1 MKNKILVLVLAGVMT
16 LSMFACGSTAASTET
31 ETAQVEDEAVPTASD
46 EAAVQDWDENSIDFI
61 KQISEESAPSIDISD
76 CGTFTDLL
84 NKGRVSTGMGYA
96 NITVG
101 DIDVFAVTSGTY
113 DNMDGNM
120 AGIDAT
126 LFTYDDGNIVELG
139 KICSGGTAYPIATKD
154 GYIYTA
160 SNHWICKYVIGD
172 DNSLQIM
179 EKASVV
185 YDENGNGTYF
195 YDSEDGGDYSKIDSA
210 HAEEIM
216 NQLYDEMGAA
226 EVINFDTIVD

>member
-16 LSMFACGSTAASTET
+16 LSMFACGNTAASTET
-31 ETAQVEDEAVPTASD
+31 ETAQVEDAVVPTASD
-46 EAAVQDWDENSIDFI
+46 EAADQDWDENSIDFI

-101 DIDVFAVTSGTY
+101 DVDVFVVAGATY
-113 DNMDGNM
+113 DNLDGNM

-160 SNHWICKYVIGD
+160 SNHWVCKYVIGD
-172 DNSLQIM
+172 DNSLKIM

-226 EVINFDTIVD
+226 EIINFDTIVD

>member
-1 MKNKILVLVLAGVMT
+1 MKNRFVVLAMVGVMA
-16 LSMFACGSTAASTET
+16 LSMVACGSAATNTET
-31 ETAQVEDEAVPTASD
+31 ESAQVEDEAVPTASN
-46 EAAVQDWDENSIDFI
+46 EAAQDLEENSIDFI
-61 KQISEESAPSIDISD
+61 KQISNECAPEIDFTD
-76 CGTFTDLL
+76 CGTFTDML
-84 NKGRVSTGMGYA
+84 NKKKITAGMGYA

-101 DIDVFAVTSGTY
+101 DVDVFAVTSGTY

-160 SNHWICKYVIGD
+160 SNHWVCKYVIGD

-185 YDENGNGTYF
+185 YDTDGNGTYF
-195 YDSEDGGDYSKIDSA
+195 YESEDGGDYSQIDSA
-210 HAEEIM
+210 QAEEIM

-226 EVINFDTIVD
+226 DIINFDTVQ

>member
-1 MKNKILVLVLAGVMT
+1 MKNRIVVLAMVGVMA
-16 LSMFACGSTAASTET
+16 LSMVACGSASTKAET
-31 ETAQVEDEAVPTASD
+31 ESAQVEDEAVPTASN
-46 EAAVQDWDENSIDFI
+46 EAAQDLDENSIDFI
-61 KQISEESAPSIDISD
+61 KQVSNECAPEIDFSD
-76 CGTFTDLL
+76 CDTFTDML
-84 NKGRVSTGMGYA
+84 NKKKITAGMGYA

-101 DIDVFAVTSGTY
+101 DVDVFAVTSGTY

-160 SNHWICKYVIGD
+160 SNHWVCKYVIGD
-172 DNSLQIM
+172 DNSLQII

-185 YDENGNGTYF
+185 YDENGDGTAKPN
-195 YDSEDGGDYSKIDSA
+195 SGG
-210 HAEEIM
+210 E
-216 NQLYDEMGAA
+216 
-226 EVINFDTIVD
+226 

>member
-1 MKNKILVLVLAGVMT
+1 MKNKFLVLALTGVMT
-16 LSMFACGSTAASTET
+16 LSMVACGSAAANTET
-31 ETAQVEDEAVPTASD
+31 EVAQVEDEAVPTASND
-46 EAAVQDWDENSIDFI
+46 AATIDMEENSIEFI
-61 KQISEESAPSIDISD
+61 KQISSECAPDIDFSD
-76 CGTFTDLL
+76 CGTFTDML
-84 NKGRVSTGMGYA
+84 NKKKISAGMGYA

-101 DIDVFAVTSGTY
+101 DVDVFAVTSGTY

-160 SNHWICKYVIGD
+160 SNHWVCKYVIGD

-185 YDENGNGTYF
+185 YDENGDGTYF
-195 YDSEDGGDYSKIDSA
+195 YDSEDGGDYSQMDQE
-210 HAEEIM
+210 HLQEIM
-216 NQLYDEMGAA
+216 NQLFDEMGSA
-226 EVINFDTIVD
+226 EIINFDTVAE

>member
-1 MKNKILVLVLAGVMT
+1 MKNRFVVLAMVGVMA
-16 LSMFACGSTAASTET
+16 LSMVACGSASTKAET
-31 ETAQVEDEAVPTASD
+31 ESAQVEDEAVPTASN
-46 EAAVQDWDENSIDFI
+46 EAAQDLDENSIDFI
-61 KQISEESAPSIDISD
+61 KQVSNECAPEIDFSD
-76 CGTFTDLL
+76 CDTFTDML
-84 NKGRVSTGMGYA
+84 NKKKITAGMGYA

-101 DIDVFAVTSGTY
+101 DVDVFAVTSGTY

-160 SNHWICKYVIGD
+160 SNHWVCKYVIGD

-185 YDENGNGTYF
+185 YDTDGNGTYF
-195 YDSEDGGDYSKIDSA
+195 YESEDGGD
-210 HAEEIM
+210 
-216 NQLYDEMGAA
+216 
-226 EVINFDTIVD
+226 

>member
-1 MKNKILVLVLAGVMT
+1 MKNRFVVLAMVGVMA
-16 LSMFACGSTAASTET
+16 LSMVACGSASTNTET
-31 ETAQVEDEAVPTASD
+31 ESAQVEDEAVPTASN
-46 EAAVQDWDENSIDFI
+46 EAAQDLDENSIDFI
-61 KQISEESAPSIDISD
+61 KQVSNECAPEIDFSD
-76 CGTFTDLL
+76 CDTFTDML
-84 NKGRVSTGMGYA
+84 NKKKITAGMGYA

-101 DIDVFAVTSGTY
+101 DVDVFAVTSGTY

-160 SNHWICKYVIGD
+160 SNHWVCKYVIGD

-185 YDENGNGTYF
+185 YDTDGNGTYF
-195 YDSEDGGDYSKIDSA
+195 YESEDGGDYSKIDSA

-226 EVINFDTIVD
+226 EVINFDTVAE

>member
-1 MKNKILVLVLAGVMT
+1 MKNRFMVLAVVGVMA
-16 LSMFACGSTAASTET
+16 LSMVACGSAATNTET
-31 ETAQVEDEAVPTASD
+31 ESAQVEDEAVPTASN
-46 EAAVQDWDENSIDFI
+46 EAAQDLEENSIDFI
-61 KQISEESAPSIDISD
+61 KQISNECAPEIDFTD
-76 CGTFTDLL
+76 CGTFTDML
-84 NKGRVSTGMGYA
+84 NKKKITAGMGYA

-101 DIDVFAVTSGTY
+101 DVDVFAVTSGTY

-160 SNHWICKYVIGD
+160 SNHWVCKYVIGD

-185 YDENGNGTYF
+185 YDTDGNGTYF
-195 YDSEDGGDYSKIDSA
+195 YESEDGGDYSQIDSA
-210 HAEEIM
+210 QAEEIM

-226 EVINFDTIVD
+226 DIINFDTVQ

>member
-1 MKNKILVLVLAGVMT
+1 MKNRFVVLAMVGVMA
-16 LSMFACGSTAASTET
+16 LSMVACGSASTKAET
-31 ETAQVEDEAVPTASD
+31 ESAQVEDEAVPTASN
-46 EAAVQDWDENSIDFI
+46 EAAQDLDENSIDFI
-61 KQISEESAPSIDISD
+61 KQVSNECAPEIDFSD
-76 CGTFTDLL
+76 CDTFTDML
-84 NKGRVSTGMGYA
+84 NKKKITAGMGYA

-101 DIDVFAVTSGTY
+101 DVDVFAVTSGTY

-160 SNHWICKYVIGD
+160 SNHWVCKYVIGD

-185 YDENGNGTYF
+185 YDTDGNGTYF
-195 YDSEDGGDYSKIDSA
+195 YESEHGGDYSKIDSA

-226 EVINFDTIVD
+226 DIINFDTVAE

>member
-1 MKNKILVLVLAGVMT
+1 MKNRFMVLAMVGVMA
-16 LSMFACGSTAASTET
+16 LSMVACGSASTNTET
-31 ETAQVEDEAVPTASD
+31 ESAQVEDEAVPTASN
-46 EAAVQDWDENSIDFI
+46 EAAQDLEENSIDFI
-61 KQISEESAPSIDISD
+61 KQISNECAPEIDFTD
-76 CGTFTDLL
+76 CGTFTDML
-84 NKGRVSTGMGYA
+84 NKKKITAGMGYA

-101 DIDVFAVTSGTY
+101 DVDVFAVTSGTY

-160 SNHWICKYVIGD
+160 SNHWVCKYVIGD

-185 YDENGNGTYF
+185 YDTDGNGTYF
-195 YDSEDGGDYSKIDSA
+195 YESEDGGDYSQIDSA
-210 HAEEIM
+210 QAEEIM

-226 EVINFDTIVD
+226 DIINFDTVQ